1 MKHGAATLR
10 RLALVS
16 EPGREAEAAL
26 AWMGT
31 LPSGGV
37 WRGDDLSRAPL
48 ERLDLLWVRSAAVPN
63 ERLRG
68 WLEAGGRL
76 LLCGPAVSVPP
87 ALGLERLAPA
97 LLPHFQRDGHAE
109 LQLAGFGPH
118 PLFAGLRDGA
128 RLGGTVATTLGYER
142 TRPEGAVVAVERRDF
157 TVSPGRALV
166 WEYVVGAGGVLCL
179 GAEPSLLDP
188 SADIRREAEILLA
201 NAIVGDGVPHRDRP
215 PGAATWPLPG
225 GQVHIASS
233 ELPLLP
239 MPDDAWPG
247 STLPAYERPPSAA
260 WTKAGRRLIVG
271 AWPPD
276 GHREVWAPPVRVM
289 HAAGVRGATP
299 CAPARIAADE
309 VSGGLAFGLHRLLER
324 WAPAADAPAVVW
336 EIAGHDGLPILAEWM
351 VDLRRAWPYAEGA
364 YGGLT
369 ATLAG
374 DRRSLS
380 VEAAAGPRALYA
392 VSTGALSVE
401 TMPGIPQVRVRCEAT
416 APLRVVAAAG
426 MDDAELRRAVA
437 VLARDGASRLAMG
450 RTRRAAQLH
459 RYGTGFEV
467 PDEALVRAFD
477 WARERGDEALVGV
490 PGVGRSALAAC
501 PGGVGE
507 GAWCFG
513 AQACT
518 SAAAQL
524 AAGNREPAR
533 EVIRFL
539 AQCRH
544 PSGGIPALL
553 PLGGLA
559 SPPAAAATVAFLELA
574 ERYAAWTADDE
585 TVRRLREPLVQALE
599 WLASASG
606 TAARLPASV
615 LDAIEALVEP
625 LGSSAIASLRARAPA
640 ARAPE
645 DDPLAVMQ
653 AAAASLRRAPGE
665 LPGSGAAAALLDA
678 VAALWGLEPN
688 AREDALAVAPLLPPA
703 WRELALRRLRV
714 GRSTIDL
721 ELRLRG
727 ETATLRVRHAH
738 GPRLVVTAG
747 LRGRAVASVDVDD
760 TPMPASRVRFESHAE
775 HEIRFHLL

>member
-1 MKHGAATLR
+1 VERGAASLR

-16 EPGREAEAAL
+16 EPGREAEAAF

-37 WRGDDLSRAPL
+37 WRGDDLGRAPL
-48 ERLDLLWVRSAAVPN
+48 ERLDLLWVRSAAIPE
-63 ERLRG
+63 ERLRS

-76 LLCGPAVSVPP
+76 LLCGAAVSVPT
-87 ALGLERLAPA
+87 ALGLERLVPV
-97 LLPHFQRDGHAE
+97 LLPHDQSDRHAE

-118 PLFAGLRDGA
+118 PLFTGLRDGA
-128 RLGGTVATTLGYER
+128 RVGAVSATPLGYES
-142 TRPEGAVVAVERRDF
+142 TRPEGAVVAVERREF
-157 TVSPGRALV
+157 TVSPSRVLA
-166 WEYVVGAGGVLCL
+166 WEYAVGAGGMLCL
-179 GAEPSLLDP
+179 GAEPSLLYPDP
-188 SADIRREAEILLA
+188 DIRREAEIVLA
-201 NAIVGDGVPHRDRP
+201 NALVGDAVPHRNRP
-215 PGAATWPLPG
+215 PGTATWPTPG
-225 GQVHIASS
+225 GQARVASS
-233 ELPLLP
+233 ESPLLLV
-239 MPDDAWPG
+239 PDDPWPG
-247 STLPAYERPPSAA
+247 STLPAYERPPAAA
-260 WTKAGRRLIVG
+260 WTKAGRRLMVS
-271 AWPPD
+271 ARPPD
-276 GHREVWAPPVRVM
+276 GRREVWAPPVRVM

-309 VSGGLAFGLHRLLER
+309 VSGGLALGGHRLLER

-336 EIAGHDGLPILAEWM
+336 EIAGHEGLPVLAEWM

-364 YGGLT
+364 YGELT

-392 VSTGALSVE
+392 VSTGTLTVE
-401 TMPGIPQVRVRCEAT
+401 SMPGIPRVRVRCEAT
-416 APLRVVAAAG
+416 APLRIVAAAG
-426 MDDAELRRAVA
+426 MDEAELRRAVA

-477 WARERGDEALVGV
+477 WARERGDEALIGV
-490 PGVGRSALAAC
+490 PGVGRSALVAC
-501 PGGVGE
+501 PGGAGE

-513 AQACT
+513 AQACS
-518 SAAAQL
+518 SAGAQL

-533 EVIRFL
+533 ELLRFL

-559 SPPAAAATVAFLELA
+559 SPPAAVATVAFLELA

-599 WLASASG
+599 WLASAME
-606 TAARLPASV
+606 AARLRSSV
-615 LDAIEALVEP
+615 LDAIEALIEP
-625 LGSSAIASLRARAPA
+625 AGPSAIARLRARPPSAPA
-640 ARAPE
+640 HE
-645 DDPLAVMQ
+645 DDPLAVME

-688 AREDALAVAPLLPPA
+688 APEDAVTVTPLLPPA

-727 ETATLRVRHAH
+727 ETATLRVRHAY

-760 TPMPASRVRFESHAE
+760 IPMPASRVRFESYAE